1 MRTWRQQSGKK
12 ISIHAPTKGAT
23 FLKTLMPI
31 VTANF
36 NPRSHEG
43 SDPKCTQITPRFIH
57 FNPRSHE
64 GSDSRRVAI
73 LTTFSR
79 FQSTLPRRERL
90 PVSHCAGQI
99 FIISIHAPTKGAT
112 VERAGIIRLTMIS
125 IHAPTKGATA
135 ILYNK
140 FLLFHIILTNPS
152 KDT

>member
-1 MRTWRQQSGKK
+1 MDYSAVCNYWR

-23 FLKTLMPI
+23 ILPESPFLAFL
-31 VTANF
+31 
-36 NPRSHEG
+36 
-43 SDPKCTQITPRFIH
+43 
-57 FNPRSHE
+57 
-64 GSDSRRVAI
+64 
-73 LTTFSR
+73 

-90 PVSHCAGQI
+90 SCKQCALTILYFNPRSHEGSDGVFLRDSGNTCQ
-99 FIISIHAPTKGAT
+99 FQSTLPRRERLKHLQDKG
-112 VERAGIIRLTMIS
+112 RLLIIS